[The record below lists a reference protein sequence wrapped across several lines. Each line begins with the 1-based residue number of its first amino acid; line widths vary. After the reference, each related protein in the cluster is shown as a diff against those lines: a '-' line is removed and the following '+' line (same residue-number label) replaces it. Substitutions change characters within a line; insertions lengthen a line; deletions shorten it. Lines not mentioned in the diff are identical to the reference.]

1 MTERRPLFHLL
12 LHSADLLE
20 AELTRRLKPLGLGP
34 RQARL
39 IDGLAHM
46 GEVSQAQLARAFK
59 VTQAS
64 MSTMTS
70 RLIAGGYIAR
80 RPDPQDTRGNLLSL
94 TDKGR
99 GLLAEIDAVWTSMDA
114 YGADALG
121 ANRFKALAQEAGALR
136 DALGGTR
143 PGE

>member
-1 MTERRPLFHLL
+1 MNTHRHLFYLL
-12 LHSADLLE
+12 LHSADMMD
-20 AELTRRLKPLGLGP
+20 AELARRLKPLGLGP
-34 RQARL
+34 RQARV

-46 GEVSQAQLARAFK
+46 GEVSQAHLARAFK

-64 MSTMTS
+64 MSTMTT

-80 RPDPQDTRGNLLSL
+80 RPDPEDTRGNLLTL

-99 GLLAEIDAVWTSMDA
+99 GLLAEIDAVWTSMDT
-114 YGADALG
+114 YGAEALG
-121 ANRFKALAQEAGALR
+121 ADRFKALTQEAGALR

-143 PGE
+143 PGN